1 MTPVLFTLSPGA
13 RHGARPVQHG
23 HAPALDRDSRP
34 LRGRGAR
41 RRADARA
48 THACRAPERGWPLRH
63 AATYGDSGGPPCRR
77 CLSLFWQRSGLG
89 CLLFSQILHRSTPT
103 HSSYWLLSYGT
114 AERVL
119 SDDRCQPRRGR
130 EERKPARKRKDILPY
145 TVKRMAWR
153 MAWLSAKAYRLHSMS
168 SGKNTSSIYGGG
180 AQHPPPRTRY
190 S

>member
-1 MTPVLFTLSPGA
+1 MTPVLFTLTPGA

-77 CLSLFWQRSGLG
+77 CLSLFCRVV
-89 CLLFSQILHRSTPT
+89 IDSTPT
-103 HSSYWLLSYGT
+103 ATQQLVTIWYYKKPERNENRACFCALRHCSQLFAVVLLTRLAGYARSRT
-114 AERVL
+114 
-119 SDDRCQPRRGR
+119 SHPCF
-130 EERKPARKRKDILPY
+130 RKWTKV
-145 TVKRMAWR
+145 T
-153 MAWLSAKAYRLHSMS
+153 
-168 SGKNTSSIYGGG
+168 
-180 AQHPPPRTRY
+180 
-190 S
+190 

>member
-1 MTPVLFTLSPGA
+1 MTPVLFTLTPGA

-48 THACRAPERGWPLRH
+48 AHACRAPERGWPLRH

-77 CLSLFWQRSGLG
+77 CLSLFLAKVGTSDVYRTD
-89 CLLFSQILHRSTPT
+89 FSDSTPT
-103 HSSYWLLSYGT
+103 HSSYLLA

-119 SDDRCQPRRGR
+119 SDDHCQPRRGR
-130 EERKPARKRKDILPY
+130 EEASQKEERHSTSVYMVYYVVYRFLGLQITVCVLLPVRVRSKD
-145 TVKRMAWR
+145 
-153 MAWLSAKAYRLHSMS
+153 KAYF
-168 SGKNTSSIYGGG
+168 
-180 AQHPPPRTRY
+180 
-190 S
+190 

>member
-1 MTPVLFTLSPGA
+1 MTPVLFTLTPGA

-77 CLSLFWQRSGLG
+77 CLSLFLAKVGTRVFTV
-89 CLLFSQILHRSTPT
+89 FSDSTPT
-103 HSSYWLLSYGT
+103 HSSYWLL
-114 AERVL
+114 RVL

-130 EERKPARKRKDILPY
+130 EEASQTDMQPECRKTRF
-145 TVKRMAWR
+145 
-153 MAWLSAKAYRLHSMS
+153 SGYRLHSVCS
-168 SGKNTSSIYGGG
+168 VRILLRGG
-180 AQHPPPRTRY
+180 AQPPAPRTRY